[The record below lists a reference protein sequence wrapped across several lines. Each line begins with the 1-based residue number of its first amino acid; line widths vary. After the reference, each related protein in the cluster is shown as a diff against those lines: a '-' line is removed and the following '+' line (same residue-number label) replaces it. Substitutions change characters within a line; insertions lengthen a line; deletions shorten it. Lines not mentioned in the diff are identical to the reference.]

1 MTYINQLKHLFLGT
15 RSYSEYAK
23 KENIIIFSTPFD
35 YDGVDLLYGLNV
47 PFFKVA
53 SFEITDIPLIE
64 YIASKKKPILLSTG
78 MSNKEEIAE
87 AIEVIK
93 RM

>member
-1 MTYINQLKHLFLGT
+1 M
-15 RSYSEYAK
+15 K

-35 YDGVDLLYGLNV
+35 YEGRLLYGLNV

-64 YIASKKKPILLSTG
+64 YIASKRNQYYYQLECQTKKKLR
-78 MSNKEEIAE
+78 KQ
-87 AIEVIK
+87 
-93 RM
+93 